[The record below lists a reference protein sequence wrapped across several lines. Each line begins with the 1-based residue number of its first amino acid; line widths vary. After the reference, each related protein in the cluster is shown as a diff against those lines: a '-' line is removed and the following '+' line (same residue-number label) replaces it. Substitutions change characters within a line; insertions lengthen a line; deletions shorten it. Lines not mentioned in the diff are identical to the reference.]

1 MPWKSALRKREFF
14 EMRLDIFAAGVYSE
28 CYVVFADNTSLWWLK
43 LLKPGFRHCYVILRL
58 YKTGRWLELNP
69 LSNQFLA
76 AIYDYPPDFDFP
88 GYIRTRRNVR
98 LCRVEIAAA
107 PPKCAPL
114 SFLPVLNL
122 LSVSSACMIVLS
134 TRRGSFIKKYLNCRK
149 KFLTNPQKFV
159 TYRNA
164 TCY

>member
-1 MPWKSALRKREFF
+1 MPWKSALRKREFS

-88 GYIRTRRNVR
+88 GYPHPAQCQT
-98 LCRVEIAAA
+98 
-107 PPKCAPL
+107 
-114 SFLPVLNL
+114 LPG
-122 LSVSSACMIVLS
+122 
-134 TRRGSFIKKYLNCRK
+134 RNCRSTAEMRAALV
-149 KFLTNPQKFV
+149 FYL
-159 TYRNA
+159 
-164 TCY
+164 C